1 MKIFLVLIGMTLSQV
16 VSAMVQ
22 NAPELIKNSEEIVS
36 LDITAKD
43 QAVLNVC
50 QQYPLELNFLN
61 EIGRPTSLVEVR
73 MERTAHASV
82 KISKDQPQ
90 SPFVLQSAI
99 TKETFNKALEAG
111 VDLSE
116 SIKVVTEN
124 RDTLLLK
131 VNLINCSH
139 NAPRVKI
146 VNLKQVIA
154 PVEESAKKVSAVT
167 PLAVEEPI
175 REFKQ
180 VE

>member
-1 MKIFLVLIGMTLSQV
+1 MKIFLVLIGMTMSQMI
-16 VSAMVQ
+16 SAMVQ

-36 LDITAKD
+36 LDITGKD

-61 EIGRPTSLVEVR
+61 ELGRPTAVVEMR

-90 SPFVLQSAI
+90 SPFILQSAI
-99 TKETFNKALEAG
+99 TKETFSKASEAG
-111 VDLSE
+111 LDLSE
-116 SIKVVTEN
+116 TIKVVTEN

-139 NAPRVKI
+139 NSPRVKI
-146 VNLKQVIA
+146 VNLKPVVA
-154 PVEESAKKVSAVT
+154 PVEESTKKVSAVT
-167 PLAVEEPI
+167 PIAVEEPI
-175 REFKQ
+175 LEFKQ